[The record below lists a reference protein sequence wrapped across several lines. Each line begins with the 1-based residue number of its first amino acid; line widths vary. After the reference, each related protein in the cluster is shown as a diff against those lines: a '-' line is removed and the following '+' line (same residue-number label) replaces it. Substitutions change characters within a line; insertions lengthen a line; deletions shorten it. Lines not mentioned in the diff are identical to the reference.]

1 MTITDVPFWQDL
13 KWEQVTLRLLML
25 AVTWLLVWLVVRFI
39 GRWLLRLIAESRGF
53 TDDDAGFTMLRR
65 VLRGLVIVVGALSTL
80 AILGL
85 TPLLAS
91 TLTSFGIAG
100 IIVGLAVKDV
110 AANFVSGVLLLF
122 DRPFALGDYVSAG
135 NVEGTVEHISLR
147 STRIRT
153 PEGPVVTVPNSIIAA
168 NAISNFSMS
177 RARRVE
183 LPWRLPIGADIDAVS
198 AALIDLAGADERVVA
213 EPPPQV
219 LVGDV
224 RASFL
229 DLVLVVYV
237 RPEGWLVTRSD
248 LRRELAARLAEMKAS
263 QRNGS
268 Q

>member
-1 MTITDVPFWQDL
+1 MTITGVPFWQDMQ
-13 KWEQVTLRLLML
+13 WEQVTLRILML
-25 AVTWLLVWLVVRFI
+25 AVTWLLVWLVVRHI
-39 GRWLLRLIAESRGF
+39 GRWLLRLIAQSRGF

-65 VLRGLVIVVGALSTL
+65 VLRGLVIVVGILSSL

-91 TLTSFGIAG
+91 TLTSVGIVG
-100 IIVGLAVKDV
+100 IIAGLAVKDV

-153 PEGPVVTVPNSIIAA
+153 PEGPVVTVPNSVIAA

-183 LPWRLPIGADIDAVS
+183 LPWRLPIDAQIDAAS
-198 AALIDLAGADERVVA
+198 AALIDLARADERVMA

-237 RPEGWLVTRSD
+237 RNEGWLVTRSD
-248 LRRELAARLAEMKAS
+248 LRRELAERLAEMKAS
-263 QRNGS
+263 QRS
-268 Q
+268 DSK

>member
-1 MTITDVPFWQDL
+1 MTITDVPFWQDM

-25 AVTWLLVWLVVRFI
+25 VVTWLLVWLVVRFI
-39 GRWLLRLIAESRGF
+39 GRWLLRLIAQSRGF

-65 VLRGLVIVVGALSTL
+65 TLKGLVIVVGVLSSL

-153 PEGPVVTVPNSIIAA
+153 PEGPVVTVPNSVIAA

-183 LPWRLPIGADIDAVS
+183 LAWRLPIGADVGAAS
-198 AALIDLAGADERVVA
+198 AALTDLAGADERVMA
-213 EPPPQV
+213 EPAPQV
-219 LVGDV
+219 LVENV
-224 RASFL
+224 RATFI

-237 RPEGWLVTRSD
+237 RSDGWLVTRSD
-248 LRRELAARLAEMKAS
+248 LRRKLAERLAEIKAS
-263 QRNGS
+263 QGNDS